1 MICKQSV
8 RVLDFSCMNCI
19 NAEHLRTERANKR
32 VEIALSAGCRARP
45 LPRVC
50 VHVCVLDAMDSL
62 SRLLFGS
69 PLSDRAARGYD
80 PAIDHLDGVVRE
92 LIELLRAEHGGENRA
107 FKQAERELG
116 DVLAMEGTVG
126 GRVDDAAVA
135 CKRGILLFALW
146 RDPTVADRFRKTD
159 AALIADLQKRVL
171 PLVGPLFL
179 ANLGQRPDAFV
190 ALCATMTA
198 LWPGEPFRIPRSPP
212 PSAAADPEASAEA

>member
-1 MICKQSV
+1 MRV
-8 RVLDFSCMNCI
+8 RPPAC
-19 NAEHLRTERANKR
+19 A
-32 VEIALSAGCRARP
+32 
-45 LPRVC
+45 
-50 VHVCVLDAMDSL
+50 LDAMEPGSL

-69 PLSDRAARGYD
+69 PLSARAARGYD

-92 LIELLRAEHGGENRA
+92 LIELLRAEHGDASRA

-116 DVLAMEGTVG
+116 DVLATEGAVD
-126 GRVDDAAVA
+126 GRADDAAVA

-146 RDPTVADRFRKTD
+146 RDPAVADRFRKTD
-159 AALIADLQKRVL
+159 ATLLDDLQTRVL

-198 LWPGEPFRIPRSPP
+198 LWPGEPFCIPRPPAPPAP
-212 PSAAADPEASAEA
+212 PSSPSAADPEASVEA